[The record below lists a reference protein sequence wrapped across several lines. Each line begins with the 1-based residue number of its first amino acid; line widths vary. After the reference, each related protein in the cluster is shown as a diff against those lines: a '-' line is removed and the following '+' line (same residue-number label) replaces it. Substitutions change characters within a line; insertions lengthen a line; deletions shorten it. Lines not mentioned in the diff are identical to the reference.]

1 MICPYCLEL
10 VAAKSKKHDGCK
22 INEGEPF
29 PAYYVQFHGE
39 KDAAEP
45 VVLSVVGSVGH
56 GKTVFLCALFD
67 FLDNHLTKIWPGFFN
82 HVLDQKSLSRLTE
95 NRNKLRNGE
104 LPPPTLQSFPRPGI
118 FRLTNIPPGTERP
131 NVAPLEDTTVL
142 IYDPPGEAFE
152 TDEKISRYAGF
163 VRRSSCVLF
172 LIDVANLGD
181 SIPDKMAELLDT
193 YILGMVNMGIERQ
206 EQHLIVVYTKSDD
219 SALTVP
225 EFKTFLAKHPE
236 VKDYLDEQLPQTLA
250 DPHIHLDHIR
260 QMSHL
265 LGEFTRVDL
274 NAAKFINA
282 ASYWFRSV
290 NYLAVSSLGSES
302 ERENGV
308 MKLKIRMSPRCVA
321 DPLLYVLVNSIKLKK
336 PPTPWWQQWKAKLL
350 LAIIALII
358 PITIVTFASA
368 IYYYGFYN
376 ADFKRAAACEE
387 EGDNPC
393 ALENY
398 SRAIESNP
406 DYAEAYSARGWVY
419 FNLDR
424 FDKAFEDCDRALTYQ
439 TDLAEALTLR
449 GLLFSVRQDYQN
461 TVRDCNR
468 AIELRPEYAEA
479 YECRAT
485 AYLSQKE
492 FELAI
497 KDCDKAIELKPTF
510 ARAFV
515 TRGNTH
521 LSNGNN
527 AQALKDYG
535 SAIAMRPNFVTA
547 YESRGAAYCVIG
559 NFDQSINDLTEAIK
573 LNPARGSPYIKRGDA
588 YLLKGDHQ

>member
-10 VAAKSKKHDGCK
+10 VPANSQKHDDCK
-22 INEGEPF
+22 INEGKPF

-45 VVLSVVGSVGH
+45 VVFSVVGSVGH

-67 FLDNHLTKIWPGFFN
+67 FLDNHLTKIWPDFFN
-82 HVLDQKSLSRLTE
+82 HILDQESLSRLTE
-95 NRNKLRNGE
+95 KRNKLRTGE
-104 LPPPTLQSFPRPGI
+104 LPPRTQQSFPRPGI
-118 FRLTNIPPGTERP
+118 FRLTNIPSATEKP

-142 IYDPPGEAFE
+142 IYDPPGEAVE
-152 TDEKISRYAGF
+152 TDENISRYAGF

-172 LIDVANLGD
+172 LIDIANLGD

-206 EQHLIVVYTKSDD
+206 EQHLIVVYTKSDGI
-219 SALTVP
+219 ALTVP
-225 EFKTFLAKHPE
+225 DFKTFLASHPE
-236 VKDYLDEQLPQTLA
+236 LKDYLGEQLPQTLA
-250 DPHIHLDHIR
+250 DPHVHLDRIR
-260 QMSHL
+260 EMSRL
-265 LGEFTRVDL
+265 LGEFTSVDL
-274 NAAKFINA
+274 NARKFINA
-282 ASYWFRSV
+282 ASHWFRSV
-290 NYLAVSSLGSES
+290 NYSAVSSLGSAPE
-302 ERENGV
+302 EENGV
-308 MKLKIRMSPRCVA
+308 MKLKVRMSPRCVA

-336 PPTPWWQQWKAKLL
+336 RPTPWWQQWKAKLL
-350 LAIIALII
+350 LTIIGLMI
-358 PITIVTFASA
+358 PITIVAFASA
-368 IYYYGFYN
+368 IHYYGFYN
-376 ADFKRAAACEE
+376 ADFKRAEACEE
-387 EGDNPC
+387 EQDYPC

-398 SRAIESNP
+398 SRAIENNP

-424 FDKAFEDCDRALTYQ
+424 FDKAFEDCEQALTYQ

-449 GLLFSVRQDYQN
+449 GLLFLVRQDYQN

-479 YECRAT
+479 YECRAA

-492 FELAI
+492 FAPAI

-515 TRGNTH
+515 TRGNTY

-535 SAIAMRPNFVTA
+535 TR
-547 YESRGAAYCVIG
+547 
-559 NFDQSINDLTEAIK
+559 
-573 LNPARGSPYIKRGDA
+573 
-588 YLLKGDHQ
+588 YLLKLANQRSAEPPNS